1 MEIIS
6 LAPCSATGGASVA
19 LGMFDGVHMGHRRI
33 IFAAKNKGTERG
45 IPTSVLLFSSSPH
58 AAPEILPLCDRLSEL
73 KKLGVN
79 YAYVYNFDEI
89 RTLSPEEFVK
99 GELCGKLGAKAVFA
113 GYNYRFGARA
123 AGDSEMLKKLAAE
136 CAMECG
142 ITEKVEF
149 LGDGVSSTRIRA
161 LLREGDIESANALLT
176 YPYYVNSEV
185 LHGKEL
191 GRKLGMPTVNQ
202 RIESSRTP
210 LARGIYYTK
219 TTVDGKEYISVSNLG
234 VRPTV
239 ENTEEINLET
249 HIIGFDGDLYGK
261 TVKVSLYGK
270 GRGEMCFDGVDELRR
285 EVERDIER
293 AVNYFKK

>member
-1 MEIIS
+1 VDIIS
-6 LAPCSATGGASVA
+6 LAPCSAAGGASVA

-33 IFAAKNKGTERG
+33 ISAAKNKGTERG

-58 AAPEILPLCDRLSEL
+58 RAPEILPLCDRLKEL
-73 KKLGVN
+73 EKLGVN
-79 YAYVYNFDEI
+79 YAYVYDFEEL
-89 RTLSPEEFVK
+89 RGMSAEEFVSV
-99 GELCGKLGAKAVFA
+99 ELCKKLGAKAVFA

-123 AGDSEMLKKLAAE
+123 AGDSEMLKKLAKE
-136 CAMECG
+136 NSIECG

-149 LGDGVSSTRIRA
+149 LGESVSSTRIRA
-161 LLREGDIESANALLT
+161 LLCEGDIESANALLT
-176 YPYYVNSEV
+176 YPYYICSEV

-219 TTVDGKEYISVSNLG
+219 TTVDGREYISVSNLG

-239 ENTEEINLET
+239 ENTEQINLET
-249 HIIGFDGDLYGK
+249 HIIGFDSDLYGK
-261 TVKVSLYGK
+261 TVKVSLFGK
-270 GRGEMCFDGVDELRR
+270 GRGEMCFADVDELRR